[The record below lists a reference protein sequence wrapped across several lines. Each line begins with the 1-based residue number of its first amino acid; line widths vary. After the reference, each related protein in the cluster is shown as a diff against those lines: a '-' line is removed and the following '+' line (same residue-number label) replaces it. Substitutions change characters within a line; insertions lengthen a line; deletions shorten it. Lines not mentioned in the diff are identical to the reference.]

1 MIRTRN
7 LSILILL
14 ISIMYFDDALSQID
28 KKLEIIQPQSFN
40 KLVLTGA
47 EGYLVIKEDVQVQ
60 NNKRLK
66 KILSKSGL
74 KGPYEVRFISKDQLN
89 YSVRIEDPFTARGHD
104 ENGKPF
110 FFSVSNAYFEVY
122 YPSDIEYDS
131 IEIVN
136 LIQQRFKQNQKITVQ
151 K

>member
-1 MIRTRN
+1 MKIKN
-7 LSILILL
+7 LSILIMLTSVL
-14 ISIMYFDDALSQID
+14 YFNNALSKMD
-28 KKLEIIQPQSFN
+28 KRIEIIQPKSFN

-66 KILSKSGL
+66 KILSKSGP
-74 KGPYEVRFISKDQLN
+74 KGPYEVRFISKEKMN
-89 YSVRIEDPFTARGHD
+89 YSVRIEDPFTAGGHD

-110 FFSVSNAYFEVY
+110 FFSVSNAYFEVF

-131 IEIVN
+131 IEVVN

>member
-1 MIRTRN
+1 MRTRN

-14 ISIMYFDDALSQID
+14 IPIMYFDDALSQMD
-28 KKLEIIQPQSFN
+28 KKLEIIQPKSFN

-89 YSVRIEDPFTARGHD
+89 YSVRIEDPFTAGGHD
-104 ENGKPF
+104 KNGKPF

>member
-1 MIRTRN
+1 MKTRN

-14 ISIMYFDDALSQID
+14 IPIMYFDDALSQMD
-28 KKLEIIQPQSFN
+28 KRIEINQPKSFN
-40 KLVLTGA
+40 KLILTGA

-74 KGPYEVRFISKDQLN
+74 KGSYEVRFISNDQLN
-89 YSVRIEDPFTARGHD
+89 YSVRIEDPFTAGGHD

-110 FFSVSNAYFEVY
+110 FFSVSNAYFEVF

-131 IEIVN
+131 IEVVN

>member
-1 MIRTRN
+1 MKVRN

-14 ISIMYFDDALSQID
+14 IPIMYFDDALSQMD
-28 KKLEIIQPQSFN
+28 KKLEIIEPKSFN
-40 KLVLTGA
+40 KLILTGA

-74 KGPYEVRFISKDQLN
+74 KGPYEVRFINKDQLN
-89 YSVRIEDPFTARGHD
+89 YSVMIEDPFTAKGHD

-131 IEIVN
+131 IELVN

>member
-1 MIRTRN
+1 MKIKN

-14 ISIMYFDDALSQID
+14 IPIMYFDNALSQMD
-28 KKLEIIQPQSFN
+28 KKLEIIQPKSFN
-40 KLVLTGA
+40 KLILTGA

-66 KILSKSGL
+66 KILLKSGL
-74 KGPYEVRFISKDQLN
+74 KGSYEVRFISNDQLN
-89 YSVRIEDPFTARGHD
+89 YSVRIEDPFTAGGHD

-131 IEIVN
+131 IEVVN
-136 LIQQRFKQNQKITVQ
+136 LIQQRFKQDQKITVQ